1 MGRIKNTEERV
12 GFSVRMPLEM
22 KKQIDALANLERRTM
37 TDQVVVL
44 LRNALRAELSSRQVS
59 GYQHQPKPESRRVG
73 SSASLRKIG
82 SSLQCV
88 V

>member
-1 MGRIKNTEERV
+1 MGRIKSTEERV

-73 SSASLRKIG
+73 SSAS
-82 SSLQCV
+82 
-88 V
+88 

>member
-22 KKQIDALANLERRTM
+22 KKQIEALANLERRAM

-44 LRNALRAELSSRQVS
+44 LRHALRAEQSSRQAS
-59 GYQHQPKPESRRVG
+59 GCQHQPKPESRRVG
-73 SSASLRKIG
+73 TSASSRKSGSFLR
-82 SSLQCV
+82 SV